1 MVWLA
6 VRVFGMSQGS
16 PSISEES
23 PIFSSAWPTRP
34 WGFEA
39 EHFDRAEG
47 LLVELDGLG
56 GVVDAEVGVMLCWP
70 SGMGLTAMLR
80 LSCHGWAM
88 CALRRLT

>member
-6 VRVFGMSQGS
+6 VRVFHVAGV
-16 PSISEES
+16 
-23 PIFSSAWPTRP
+23 
-34 WGFEA
+34 A
-39 EHFDRAEG
+39 EHQRGIADSQFGMANAALGVFKAEHLDRAEG

-80 LSCHGWAM
+80 LSCAWRR
-88 CALRRLT
+88 CARW